1 MLYDYLIIG
10 GGIIGLSTAWQLQ
23 QRRPNSKILLL
34 EKEPQLAYHQ
44 SSHNSGV
51 IHAGLYYHPQ
61 SLKARF
67 CREGAIAMREFCRQE
82 TIPCQQTGKL
92 LVATDQLECQHMQT
106 LYKRCTENQ
115 VNVQWLNQAQ
125 LNQREP
131 NISGLGAIY
140 IPETGMV
147 DYAIVAQRM
156 AQRFLQ
162 MGGELL
168 LNAEVTGLEETAEQ
182 VLVQSAQGELQCSR
196 LIVCAG
202 LMADRVVQMAGLKL
216 DFQILPFR
224 GEYYRLPEV
233 LSDLIHHQIYPIPDP
248 QLPFLGVHLTRT
260 IDGSII
266 VGPNAVVGLHREG
279 YKKFSFNT
287 KDTSQILG
295 FSGFWRLL
303 AKHLKPGLLEIKN
316 SLFKSAYLTLVQKY
330 CPQLQL
336 EDLRPHPAGIR
347 AQAVLKDGTLVHD
360 FLFKQTARTLHVC
373 NAPSPAATSSI
384 PIGAYICDKLI
395 GSTDQPL
402 SAIQSLTFKQLEGRQ
417 K

>member
-1 MLYDYLIIG
+1 MHYDYLIIG

-23 QRRPNSKILLL
+23 QRCPDSKILLL
-34 EKEPQLAYHQ
+34 EKESKLAAHQ

-67 CREGAIAMREFCRQE
+67 CREGAIAMREFCQQQA
-82 TIPCQQTGKL
+82 IPCQQTGKL
-92 LVATDQLECQHMQT
+92 LVATDRLECQRMEA

-115 VNVQWLNQAQ
+115 VNVQRLDQAQ

-147 DYAIVAQRM
+147 NYATVVQHM
-156 AQRFLQ
+156 AQRFVQ
-162 MGGELL
+162 MGGEVL
-168 LNAEVTGLEETAEQ
+168 LNTEVIGLKETSEQ
-182 VLVQSAQGELQCSR
+182 VVVQSTQGELQCR
-196 LIVCAG
+196 QLVICAG
-202 LMADRVVQMAGLKL
+202 VMADRIVQMTGLEA
-216 DFQILPFR
+216 DFRIIPFR
-224 GEYYRLPEV
+224 GEYYSLPAS
-233 LSDLIHHQIYPIPDP
+233 LSDLINHQIYPIPDP

-260 IDGSII
+260 IDGGIT
-266 VGPNAVVGLHREG
+266 VGPNAVLGLHREG
-279 YKKFSFNT
+279 YNKFSFNN
-287 KDTSQILG
+287 KDTGQILA

-303 AKHLKPGLLEIKN
+303 AKNLKPGLAEMKN
-316 SLFKSAYLTLVQKY
+316 SLFKSAYLKLVQKY
-330 CPQLQL
+330 CPHLQL
-336 EDLRPHPAGIR
+336 DDLHPHPTGIR

-360 FLFKQTARTLHVC
+360 FLFKQTPRTLHVC

-395 GSTDQPL
+395 KARS
-402 SAIQSLTFKQLEGRQ
+402 
-417 K
+417 